1 MGVDPATHA
10 PRALAVAAPLATSE
24 SFSARSTVAASKTTL
39 FGGARRNALVAKVP
53 VAAGKASRSV
63 VTMAKAPAAAG
74 YAAALIELGQSTKS
88 LEAIHKDVE
97 ALSGMINNAELANFL
112 ASPVASDE
120 QKKAVIKSLAADSGF
135 NAYTA
140 NFLNVLVDKKRMGIF
155 KEIAAVFEELY
166 CDITD
171 TQVAIVT
178 SAVKLENSQQALIAK
193 KLQSMT
199 GAKNIKLKNVVDSSL
214 IAGFIVKYGKDG
226 SQLIDMSVKGQ
237 LDRLA
242 QQFDLSD
249 NALSAV

>member
-1 MGVDPATHA
+1 MEAVARNAVSCP
-10 PRALAVAAPLATSE
+10 AVAAVAANTG
-24 SFSARSTVAASKTTL
+24 SFSARSTVSVSKTAL
-39 FGGARRNALVAKVP
+39 FGGARSNALVAKIP
-53 VAAGKASRSV
+53 TAGRSGSRAV
-63 VTMAKAPAAAG
+63 VCMAKASAAAG
-74 YAAALIELGQSTKS
+74 YAAALVELGQSTSS
-88 LEAIHKDVE
+88 LEAIHKDIE
-97 ALSGMINNAELANFL
+97 TLSGLVTNQELATFL

-120 QKKAVIKSLAADSGF
+120 QKKSVIKSIAAESGF
-135 NAYTA
+135 NSYTT
-140 NFLNVLVDKKRMGIF
+140 NFLNVLVDKKRMNIV

-166 CDITD
+166 CDVTD

-199 GAKNIKLKNVVDSSL
+199 GAKNIKLKNVVDASL

-242 QQFDLSD
+242 QQFELNE
-249 NALSAV
+249 NALTSA

>member
-1 MGVDPATHA
+1 MEAVARNAVSCPSVA
-10 PRALAVAAPLATSE
+10 AVAARTGSV
-24 SFSARSTVAASKTTL
+24 SARSSVSVSKTAL
-39 FGGARRNALVAKVP
+39 FGGSRSNALVAKIP
-53 VAAGKASRSV
+53 TGGRSANRAV
-63 VTMAKAPAAAG
+63 VCMAKESAAAG
-74 YAAALIELGQSTKS
+74 YAAALVELGQSTS
-88 LEAIHKDVE
+88 TLEAIHKDIE
-97 ALSGMINNAELANFL
+97 TLSGLVANNELASFL
-112 ASPVASDE
+112 ASPVASDA
-120 QKKAVIKSLAADSGF
+120 QKKSVIKSLAAESGF
-135 NAYTA
+135 NSYTT
-140 NFLNVLVDKKRMGIF
+140 NFLNVLVDKKRVNIL

-199 GAKNIKLKNVVDSSL
+199 GAKNIKLKNVVDATL

-242 QQFDLSD
+242 QQFELNE
-249 NALSAV
+249 NALTSA